1 MPVAAIIRPNA
12 ASPRGAVLHITAH
25 CLLLVLLTA
34 GFTGC
39 AMFRKSDLVRIQKQR
54 SAAKKYALGNWMDR
68 RDAVR
73 EIVNYYGKEKN
84 DLVIGTLMVASNDLS
99 SAVRREAV
107 EGLAKIGNKVAV
119 NEIKKLASDEKEK
132 NVRWYALRALRTAKG
147 TAEDPSA
154 AGVYIRGTRS
164 NDWLIR
170 EESVRGILAMDDA
183 IIREKC
189 IPTII
194 RLMKDPSSSVA
205 LTTFRELK
213 TRDPLLYQAITG
225 RFQACGEFDYSML
238 EATLTA
244 LDGYRLD
251 QKTREKV
258 IDLLV
263 HHNTAIRLLALRVL
277 KKDKTLAEQKKQDR

>member
-1 MPVAAIIRPNA
+1 M
-12 ASPRGAVLHITAH
+12 SITAY
-25 CLLLVLLTA
+25 CLILALLAT
-34 GFTGC
+34 GYTGC
-39 AMFRKSDLVRIQKQR
+39 ATLRKSDLVRTQKQR

-68 RDAVR
+68 RDAVH
-73 EIVNYYGKEKN
+73 EIVNYYGKDKN

-107 EGLAKIGNKVAV
+107 EGLAKIGNKGALDT
-119 NEIKKLASDEKEK
+119 IKKIASDEKEK
-132 NVRWYALRALRTAKG
+132 NVRWYSLRALRTVKG
-147 TAEDPSA
+147 SAEDPSA
-154 AGVYIRGTRS
+154 ADVYIKGTRS

-170 EESVRGILAMDDA
+170 EESIRGILAMDDA
-183 IIREKC
+183 IIRKKC

-277 KKDKTLAEQKKQDR
+277 KKDKTLAEQKK